1 MDNNNNKQFFWQ
13 VKDFLGKKQEPK
25 VNSKSSNLI
34 GTVKDVMAFGA
45 NANRPNIH
53 EARNGIV
60 NSSQNTKHAVSNVLN
75 SHDQKMQA
83 EKPSCKAYSN
93 NITSNLFNLN
103 KK

>member
-1 MDNNNNKQFFWQ
+1 MDNNNNKQLFWQ

-25 VNSKSSNLI
+25 VNSKPSNLI
-34 GTVKDVMAFGA
+34 NTVKDVMAFGA

-75 SHDQKMQA
+75 SHDQK
-83 EKPSCKAYSN
+83 CKLKNHHAKN
-93 NITSNLFNLN
+93 ILITSLVTCSI
-103 KK
+103 